1 MSPPDKDRS
10 RTLSDRLRGPRRT
23 PWRTWAWSDPS
34 AVELGAFGPPPASP
48 PPSDPPPADDVVHRP
63 EVDVEALARLGT
75 PCGTVRIAGASVPI
89 LLPHA
94 APADPSEFDAA
105 TCAAGLACFV
115 RPRVAGD
122 DLDALIPASTA
133 HMLVRELAPG
143 IRARMPIELLPEGS
157 LN

>member
-1 MSPPDKDRS
+1 MSNRDR
-10 RTLSDRLRGPRRT
+10 RK
-23 PWRTWAWSDPS
+23 
-34 AVELGAFGPPPASP
+34 
-48 PPSDPPPADDVVHRP
+48 PPSRRRETAESRAFRRHLAEP

-75 PCGTVRIAGASVPI
+75 PCGFVRIAGASVPI
-89 LLPHA
+89 LLPHV
-94 APADPSEFDAA
+94 APSDPSEFDALA
-105 TCAAGLACFV
+105 CAAGLACFV

-133 HMLVRELAPG
+133 HMLVRGLAPG